1 MTIYSGMSSK
11 NFKVHYGDNHTITS
25 RYDCVNECNF
35 IFRQDVVNDNAAN
48 LPSSG
53 KPFQSY
59 GPAAALQF
67 IYDTQSVFLKF
78 PATELVLIFHP
89 KELSSAAGYKPD
101 HPPQY

>member
-67 IYDTQSVFLKF
+67 IYDTQSVFKISSYRVGTHF
-78 PATELVLIFHP
+78 P
-89 KELSSAAGYKPD
+89 S
-101 HPPQY
+101 